1 MGMNLAY
8 KILSSKLKDGNLV
21 SGEQIGIQIDQ
32 TLTQDSTGTM
42 AYLQL
47 EAMNIKHV
55 AVEKAVAYIDH
66 NMLQTGFENMDDHE
80 FIRSVAKKHGI
91 VFSKPGNGVCHQL
104 QLENF
109 SKPGKTLVGSDSH
122 TPTCGAMGMIAIGA
136 GGLDVA
142 VAMATGKYYLQCPGV
157 VKVNLTGKKAPWVS
171 AKDIILYIL
180 QQLTVKGGV
189 NKIIEY
195 TGDGVAS
202 LSLTDRATI
211 CNMGAELGATT
222 SVFPTDERTKE
233 YLAQQGRVDD
243 YIEMKADEDATY
255 DQELDVDLSAL
266 VPMTAKPHSPDAVVP
281 VKELEGMKV
290 NQVVIGSCTNSSFA
304 DMMKAAKI
312 LKGRK
317 VADHVSLVIAPGSS
331 SILAMLS
338 QNGALADM
346 VQAGARILE
355 CGCGPCIGM
364 GQAPLSKGISLR
376 TINRNFKGR
385 SGTND
390 ASVYLVSPEI
400 AALSAIKGYMSE
412 EFEDDM
418 YLEEVPNTPF
428 IKNGNFFIDEYDENN
443 EVYMGPNI
451 KPVPRGEK
459 ITDEI
464 SGKVVLKV
472 GDNISTDHIVPSDSK
487 LLPYRSNVPHLA
499 KFSFSKVDPEFYD
512 RAIANNGGF
521 IVGGDNYGQGSSREH
536 AALVPNYLKIKA
548 IFAVSFARIHRSNL
562 INNGILP
569 LVIEAKDQDF
579 FNDQDSYKIVNIKDV
594 VEHNGKVKVIN
605 ETTNDSIEAE
615 LTLSPREKVMI
626 NYGGLLN
633 AIKELGGEF

>member
-8 KILSSKLKDGNLV
+8 KILSSKLKDGNLIP
-21 SGEQIGIQIDQ
+21 GEQIGIQIDQ

-142 VAMATGKYYLQCPGV
+142 VAMATGKYYLQCPTV
-157 VKVNLTGKKAPWVS
+157 VKVNLKGKKAPWVS

-222 SVFPTDERTKE
+222 SIFPTDERTKE
-233 YLAQQGRVDD
+233 YLAQQGRVED
-243 YIEMKADEDATY
+243 YVEMKADDDATY
-255 DQELDVDLSAL
+255 DQELTVDLGAL

-338 QNGALADM
+338 ENGALADM
-346 VQAGARILE
+346 VHAGARILE

-364 GQAPLSKGISLR
+364 GQAPLSKGVSLR

-390 ASVYLVSPEI
+390 ASVYLVSPEV
-400 AALSAIKGYMSE
+400 AALSAIKGYMSD

-418 YLEEVPNTPF
+418 YLDEVPNTPF

-451 KPVPRGEK
+451 KPVPRGDK

-512 RAIANNGGF
+512 RAVANGGGF

-579 FNDQDSYKIVNIKDV
+579 FNDQDSYKIVNIKEV

-605 ETTNDSIEAE
+605 ETTNESIDAS

>member
-8 KILSSKLKDGNLV
+8 KILSSKLKDGELIP
-21 SGEQIGIQIDQ
+21 GQQIGIQIDQ

-80 FIRSVAKKHGI
+80 FISSVAKKHGI

-142 VAMATGKYYLQCPGV
+142 VAMATGKYYLQCPSV
-157 VKVNLTGKKAPWVS
+157 VKVNLIGKKAPWVS

-195 TGDGVAS
+195 TGEGIAS

-233 YLAQQGRVDD
+233 YLVQQGREED
-243 YIEMKADEDATY
+243 YIEMKADEDAAY
-255 DQELDVDLSAL
+255 DQELDVDLSKL

-312 LKGRK
+312 LKGHK
-317 VADHVSLVIAPGSS
+317 VANHVSLVIAPGSS
-331 SILAMLS
+331 SILSMLS

-364 GQAPLSKGISLR
+364 GQAPLSKGVSLR

-418 YLEEVPNTPF
+418 YLDEVPNTPF
-428 IKNGNFFIDEYDENN
+428 VKNGNFFIDEYDENN

-451 KPVPRGEK
+451 KPVPRGDK
-459 ITDEI
+459 ISDEI

-499 KFSFSKVDPEFYD
+499 KFSFSKVDSEFYD
-512 RAIANNGGF
+512 RAIANDGGF

-569 LVIEAKDQDF
+569 LVIEANDQDF
-579 FNDQDSYKIVNIKDV
+579 FNDQDNYKIVNIKEV
-594 VEHNGKVKVIN
+594 VDHNGKVKVIN
-605 ETTNDSIEAE
+605 ETTNESIEAS